1 VSQPKKRQ
9 NWPMLHVNCPE
20 YRRLILA

>member
-1 VSQPKKRQ
+1 VSQPIKRQ